1 MNIFPRH
8 PTGFGLRE
16 RLKSDHHEIEHA
28 QSFESTIPCAQVARL
43 LTILII
49 TVVIHMHFL
58 DERSINPPYIGP
70 HDWFYRHTFD
80 FRTKDFIVSLPEHL
94 EFSKYALTNIY
105 TSLDASR
112 HVSVEICLTLKSH
125 RQSLLCTFARG
136 RCVASRTTRD
146 AYRMLRV

>member
-28 QSFESTIPCAQVARL
+28 QSFESTVPRAQIASL
-43 LTILII
+43 LTFMMIMI

-58 DERSINPPYIGP
+58 DERSISPPHIGP

-80 FRTKDFIVSLPEHL
+80 FRTKEFIVSLPKYL
-94 EFSKYALTNIY
+94 ELSEYVPN
-105 TSLDASR
+105 
-112 HVSVEICLTLKSH
+112 
-125 RQSLLCTFARG
+125 
-136 RCVASRTTRD
+136 
-146 AYRMLRV
+146 